1 MSVVANV
8 AINVDSRD
16 AAAKLRQFQQQSTAA
31 GRAAEQL
38 QQGTTAAGQAA
49 QGAGRQFQTAANGLK
64 YYIDAAGRA
73 RKENGQLVSTVEA
86 AAAGLKLQARAGDT
100 ASASLKRQS
109 SEAQHAAQSTNR
121 LSDAVRGLG
130 ASLLAQAAAAV
141 AFQQVLRTAAD
152 FESTLSDISK
162 TADTSDAKIAG
173 IADTLAKMSAPT
185 RTNLAPSVLAAG
197 LQDLV
202 AQGLE
207 LDAAV
212 ASLESLGKVA
222 VATNSELTDVTKTGF
237 QLQSALKIKP
247 TELKATFD
255 ALAFAGK
262 QGAFELKDMAQFMPT
277 IASAATTLGIT
288 GKDGAI
294 ALAGMMQMVR
304 KDAPGSA
311 EAATRLTDALLKM
324 TAPETVKNFQK
335 FGVNIEAVLKNAVKE
350 GVNPMDAAIK
360 ELIRITGNDQFKLS
374 QIFGDKEAKLAI
386 QALMKYRQEYEQL
399 KKEAA
404 GASGV
409 IQRDFE
415 KSLQTFNQQLSTLQ
429 GAGERLGIALGGAL
443 LPVVSKLINDVVGFA
458 NAVTGVV
465 NAVNQ
470 LPEPIKNG
478 AAELA
483 RLAVQALLLQKAIQ
497 GIIALRLALIGML
510 TATATSA
517 GTAATAASGLT
528 MNMRYL
534 QGSMVQANA
543 AASPLLATLRTIAAF
558 GVITVGINLIVTG
571 LQDALTAAAEVRRLR
586 GERAAG
592 GAAAIYGGSATTE
605 QKATAKQTLAAVRK
619 EQQRYRDPGTVAAQ
633 TLLGP
638 FAPVFGVPTTAQA
651 GARRPVLQ
659 ERARRAEAVL
669 GLPTRA
675 AAVTTPIVPAGATA
689 PTGAGTAAGGGRK
702 GGKSE
707 ADKAA
712 EAAKRQAEELNR
724 SYELGTQL
732 GTQFSRQLLLLDA
745 ATDQERRRLQIQFDY
760 EDREKKIS
768 ELKSKTQQANLRDL
782 SNEQKRLERRQLD
795 LEYLREQLTIFER
808 IAGIDLSKTA
818 ELGKRAFDGAG
829 GAFDPSLPDLR
840 VSPAEQQ
847 MAAYR
852 EELAALTNPI
862 NMAVTGADAIGNAF
876 GRAFQD
882 IATGAKST
890 QEALASAFQGIGQAF
905 IQMATQIIAKQL
917 AMIAFQSILKV
928 LGGGGSFSFS
938 GASPA
943 QLPSGGGFA
952 EGFSMPAL
960 LPGRANGGPVT
971 SGSPYVVG
979 ERGPELFVPGT
990 GGSVVPTNDLRAAM
1004 GAAPGSGSSAP
1015 VLNMS
1020 FESTNIGGVEY
1031 VSRDQLE
1038 QAMAAT
1044 RRQAANDGAKRG
1056 MSMTL
1061 DNIQQSPQTRRRLGI
1076 R

>member
-1 MSVVANV
+1 MAVVASV

-64 YYIDAAGRA
+64 YYIDATGRA
-73 RKENGQLVSTVEA
+73 RKENGRLVSTAEA

-109 SEAQHAAQSTNR
+109 SEAQHAAQSTNS

-152 FESTLSDISK
+152 FESTLSDIGK
-162 TADTSDAKIAG
+162 TADTSDAKITG
-173 IADTLAKMSAPT
+173 IADTLARMSAPT

-386 QALMKYRQEYEQL
+386 QSLMKYRQEYERL

-429 GAGERLGIALGGAL
+429 GAGERVGIALGGAL

-465 NAVNQ
+465 NAINQ

-497 GIIALRLALIGML
+497 GVIALRAGFVAAMAGMAA
-510 TATATSA
+510 ATAAT
-517 GTAATAASGLT
+517 GTAATASSSAFALYT
-528 MNMRYL
+528 ANTRTL
-534 QGSMVQANA
+534 QAA
-543 AASPLLATLRTIAAF
+543 AASATPVLTGLRGILASLASIGTIAIA
-558 GVITVGINLIVTG
+558 VNIAVYGIQAV
-571 LQDALTAAAEVRRLR
+571 LQARAELDRLR
-586 GERAAG
+586 GVRRAG
-592 GAAAIYGGSATTE
+592 GAAGTFGGSAPAAS
-605 QKATAKQTLAAVRK
+605 KDAARKTLAAIESERK
-619 EQQRYRDPGTVAAQ
+619 KNLPMQAIGQISGFGRG
-633 TLLGP
+633 LGNTREKILAERER
-638 FAPVFGVPTTAQA
+638 FARGVLA
-651 GARRPVLQ
+651 
-659 ERARRAEAVL
+659 
-669 GLPTRA
+669 LPTRA
-675 AAVTTPIVPAGATA
+675 AASVPTPTPTPTPTPDGADK
-689 PTGAGTAAGGGRK
+689 RK
-702 GGKSE
+702 GGGKSE

-712 EAAKRQAEELNR
+712 EAAKRQAEELKR

-760 EDREKKIS
+760 EDREKQIS
-768 ELKSKTQQANLRDL
+768 ELKSKAQQANLRDL
-782 SNEQKRLERRQLD
+782 SNEQKRLELRQLD
-795 LEYLREQLTIFER
+795 LDYLREQLSIFER
-808 IAGIDLSKTA
+808 IAGLDFSKTA
-818 ELGKRAFDGAG
+818 EIGKRAFAG
-829 GAFDPSLPDLR
+829 GAGTFDPSLPDLR

-876 GRAFQD
+876 GQAFQD

-938 GASPA
+938 GAGPA
-943 QLPSGGGFA
+943 ALPSGGGFA

-1004 GAAPGSGSSAP
+1004 GAAPGSGSSTP
-1015 VLNMS
+1015 VINMS